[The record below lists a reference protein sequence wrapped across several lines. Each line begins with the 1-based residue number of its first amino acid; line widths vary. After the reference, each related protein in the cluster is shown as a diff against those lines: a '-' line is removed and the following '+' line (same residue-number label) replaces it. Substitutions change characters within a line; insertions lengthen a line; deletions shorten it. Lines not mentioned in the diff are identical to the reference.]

1 MTRSNSN
8 YSYTLD
14 NEVLGIPFTGTKP
27 HYIPD
32 EDDYDDD
39 TLAHVDHLPLKS
51 NFADMSDEWDSSFPE
66 TPRNGFGSSMETSL
80 TVSMTN
86 LNLNSMK
93 KVRFNNSLDGSP
105 AILSG
110 LQSKRRPDVEQLIES
125 ATSMNDYVEENLN
138 KINDFRNKFY
148 HKNGMYNSTS
158 NNNSI
163 DNLGI
168 RSYLGSTSNF
178 ELSDTETCPL
188 PEEEEED
195 TVHYNMNDNIDFSSI
210 LSQTNENKQSVQDEL
225 NDNVRKYA
233 ILKRVPGNFENN
245 IDNIELDKQVYQYD
259 PSHLVKINEISID
272 DAIKY
277 FIITIEQ
284 CLILSQSNVTPSTKR
299 PDLSSFKMKSLP
311 SVSYHALINRIQKKC
326 EFEPIVFLQSI
337 YLLQVLLL
345 THEDNS
351 ILRFKTNLEECHIH
365 RLIIALIRISCK
377 LLQDKQYSHEYFS
390 KVCGITKRLLTK
402 LEVSLMIAVRD
413 NELMARN
420 RDLLNA
426 VDTVTQLQNMNSQ
439 N

>member
-14 NEVLGIPFTGTKP
+14 NEVLGIPFTGKKQQ
-27 HYIPD
+27 YISD
-32 EDDYDDD
+32 DDDYDDD
-39 TLAHVDHLPLKS
+39 TLAHIDHLPLRA
-51 NFADMSDEWDSSFPE
+51 NFADISDEWDSSFPE
-66 TPRNGFGSSMETSL
+66 TPSNGFGSSMETSL
-80 TVSMTN
+80 TASMTN
-86 LNLNSMK
+86 LNLNLNINSMK
-93 KVRFNNSLDGSP
+93 KVRFNNSFEDSSV
-105 AILSG
+105 ILSG
-110 LQSKRRPDVEQLIES
+110 LQNKRKPNVEQLIES

-138 KINDFRNKFY
+138 KINEFRNKFY

-158 NNNSI
+158 NNNSM

-168 RSYLGSTSNF
+168 RSHLGSTSNF

-188 PEEEEED
+188 PEEEED
-195 TVHYNMNDNIDFSSI
+195 TVHYNMNDNIDFSSM
-210 LSQTNENKQSVQDEL
+210 LSQSNENKQSAQDEL
-225 NDNVRKYA
+225 NSNVRKYA
-233 ILKRVPGNFENN
+233 ALKQVPGNSNNN
-245 IDNIELDKQVYQYD
+245 IDNIDLYKQVYEYD
-259 PSHLVKINEISID
+259 PSHLVKINEILID

-277 FIITIEQ
+277 FITTIEQ
-284 CLILSQSNVTPSTKR
+284 CLILSPSNIISSSNKR

-326 EFEPIVFLQSI
+326 EFEPIIFLQSI

-345 THEDNS
+345 THDNNNT
-351 ILRFKTNLEECHIH
+351 IRFKTNLEECHIH

-413 NELMARN
+413 NGLMARN

-426 VDTVTQLQNMNSQ
+426 VSTVTKLQN
-439 N
+439 